1 MSVITKNDGPVAVT
15 GASGYI
21 GSRIVEDL
29 LNKGYDVHACVRDV
43 SNGKKVDHLIELG
56 KTAPNSSVELF
67 EGDLFEKGSYDKAF
81 SDCVAVI
88 HAGATVGFNR
98 ETPQEVYDG
107 CFTEN
112 EHVVES
118 VKKSGS
124 VKRFVFTSSFAAV
137 AHPRP
142 EGYVFDEKDWCG
154 DNVEAYKGTWTEENI
169 SKNRDIAYAMAK
181 ANTEKMIYKIAESD
195 GNFEA
200 ISINPLHVVG
210 PLMTENHNQFFS
222 WQFFVW
228 QLLQGNNF
236 GVLDGKQF
244 RGDRMLWNLVDV
256 RDVAKAHVLAAES
269 KNATNGSRYIL
280 SATDTSGE
288 MFTWQL
294 QTKLQELFPE
304 IKEIGG
310 EAMKNGK
317 PEKNTYDSP
326 RSYCLKA
333 INELGLSTY
342 SIEDT
347 LKQTGESYRRMG
359 LL

>member
-1 MSVITKNDGPVAVT
+1 MLKHTKGR
-15 GASGYI
+15 G
-21 GSRIVEDL
+21 L
-29 LNKGYDVHACVRDV
+29 
-43 SNGKKVDHLIELG
+43 KKI
-56 KTAPNSSVELF
+56 
-67 EGDLFEKGSYDKAF
+67 
-81 SDCVAVI
+81 
-88 HAGATVGFNR
+88 
-98 ETPQEVYDG
+98 
-107 CFTEN
+107 
-112 EHVVES
+112 
-118 VKKSGS
+118 
-124 VKRFVFTSSFAAV
+124 
-137 AHPRP
+137 
-142 EGYVFDEKDWCG
+142 
-154 DNVEAYKGTWTEENI
+154 I

-181 ANTEKMIYKIAESD
+181 ANTEKMIYKIAEDD

-236 GVLDGKQF
+236 GFLDGKQL

-310 EAMKNGK
+310 EAMENGK
-317 PEKNTYDSP
+317 PEKSTYDS
-326 RSYCLKA
+326 LQ
-333 INELGLSTY
+333 I
-342 SIEDT
+342 
-347 LKQTGESYRRMG
+347 
-359 LL
+359 LLL

>member
-1 MSVITKNDGPVAVT
+1 MSGITKQDGAVAVT

-29 LNKGYDVHACVRDV
+29 LNQGYEVHACVRDANNV
-43 SNGKKVDHLIELG
+43 KKIDHLIELG
-56 KTAPNSSVELF
+56 KNCSHSDVHLF

-81 SDCVAVI
+81 SGCAAVI

-112 EHVVES
+112 EHVVQS

-154 DNVEAYKGTWTEENI
+154 DNVEAYKGAWTEENI

-181 ANTEKMIYKIAESD
+181 ANTEKMIYKMAEVD
-195 GNFEA
+195 GSFEA

-222 WQFFVW
+222 W
-228 QLLQGNNF
+228 
-236 GVLDGKQF
+236 
-244 RGDRMLWNLVDV
+244 
-256 RDVAKAHVLAAES
+256 
-269 KNATNGSRYIL
+269 
-280 SATDTSGE
+280 
-288 MFTWQL
+288 
-294 QTKLQELFPE
+294 
-304 IKEIGG
+304 
-310 EAMKNGK
+310 
-317 PEKNTYDSP
+317 
-326 RSYCLKA
+326 
-333 INELGLSTY
+333 
-342 SIEDT
+342 
-347 LKQTGESYRRMG
+347 
-359 LL
+359 